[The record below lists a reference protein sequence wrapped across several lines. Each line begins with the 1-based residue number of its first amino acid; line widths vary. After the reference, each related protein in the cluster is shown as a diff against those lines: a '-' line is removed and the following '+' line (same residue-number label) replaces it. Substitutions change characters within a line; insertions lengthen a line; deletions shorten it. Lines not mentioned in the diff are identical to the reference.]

1 MFAAQQHG
9 SGGSSADYSITGT
22 AEVDEENK
30 MIERMAGNTSTKK
43 EMKLQVK
50 NSDKKKACQFFSSL
64 KKPNRYFLYPRL
76 SDGKTQGIIMV
87 RARRHIERNA

>member
-1 MFAAQQHG
+1 MFAAQQHD

-43 EMKLQVK
+43 EIKLPVK
-50 NSDKKKACQFFSSL
+50 NSYKKKSVTIFLFSKETQSILSL
-64 KKPNRYFLYPRL
+64 SSTK
-76 SDGKTQGIIMV
+76 
-87 RARRHIERNA
+87 